1 MELHAPSHER
11 SVLNG
16 EPGEARAR
24 SAGQRRRWFLG
35 LEPIFEGGRQGK
47 RARVWDVEDEL
58 IAVALLGDVTIDLSR
73 ARSVPAEI
81 AIEAYAIG
89 RDVDVFVGE
98 GTHVELFGGVLK
110 GDLSNNVPF
119 VPEERRELVLR
130 IHGHTVFGDVTVR
143 RATGDREAEPLDRS
157 SMWARLTARCST
169 AVSQHRIGN
178 GADNSQGDTA
188 QQ

>member
-1 MELHAPSHER
+1 MELHTPSHER
-11 SVLNG
+11 SVSNG
-16 EPGEARAR
+16 EPDEARAP
-24 SAGQRRRWFLG
+24 SAGQRRRWLLG

-47 RARVWDVEDEL
+47 SARVWDVEDEL
-58 IAVALLGDVTIDLSR
+58 IAVALLGDVTIDLTR

-143 RATGDREAEPLDRS
+143 RATGDRETEPLDRPG
-157 SMWARLTARCST
+157 MWARLTRRCS
-169 AVSQHRIGN
+169 AALSEHRVN
-178 GADNSQGDTA
+178 GADNNQGDTA
-188 QQ
+188 RQ